1 MRNYYRITGYAVN
14 KRGLT
19 VGIGYQL
26 ISSDTK
32 TATSHAVLQA
42 HREGLSHVCA
52 LPVFRRWPHE
62 PV

>member
-1 MRNYYRITGYAVN
+1 MRNYFRITGYAVN

-32 TATSHAVLQA
+32 TATAHAVIQA
-42 HREGLSHVCA
+42 QRKGVRHVRITRVQEVA
-52 LPVFRRWPHE
+52 A
-62 PV
+62 

>member
-1 MRNYYRITGYAVN
+1 MRNYFRSTGYAVN

-42 HREGLSHVCA
+42 QREGLSHVRITRVQEVA
-52 LPVFRRWPHE
+52 A
-62 PV
+62 

>member
-1 MRNYYRITGYAVN
+1 MRNYFRITGYAVN

-32 TATSHAVLQA
+32 TTTSHAVLQA
-42 HREGLSHVCA
+42 HREGLSHVRITRVQEVA
-52 LPVFRRWPHE
+52 A
-62 PV
+62 

>member
-1 MRNYYRITGYAVN
+1 MRNYFRITGYAVN

-32 TATSHAVLQA
+32 TATTHAVLQA
-42 HREGLSHVCA
+42 QREGLSHVRITRVQEVSA
-52 LPVFRRWPHE
+52 
-62 PV
+62 

>member
-1 MRNYYRITGYAVN
+1 MRNYFRITGYAVN

-26 ISSDTK
+26 TSSDTK
-32 TATSHAVLQA
+32 TAMAHAVLRRSVKVSA
-42 HREGLSHVCA
+42 TFA
-52 LPVFRRWPHE
+52 LHAYRRWQHE

>member
-1 MRNYYRITGYAVN
+1 MRNYFRITGYAVN

-32 TATSHAVLQA
+32 QQRPTQCFRRSVKVSAMF
-42 HREGLSHVCA
+42 A
-52 LPVFRRWPHE
+52 LPAFRRWQHE